1 MTSMDEAVQQLVEQL
16 TKRKRYLHE
25 IKALA
30 QQQKGAIAES
40 RQEELVDL
48 LEAREQ
54 LMAQVDALDKAD
66 QGSALQLI
74 RTAGEEKQGVPFRGV
89 PPEALTVVGEIKTI
103 IGEIQSLDGEN
114 MASAREQ
121 QAELRRQ
128 LEGINKHRRSKELYT
143 GEGKSITGAFLNK
156 TR

>member
-16 TKRKRYLHE
+16 IKRKQYLHQ

-30 QQQKGAIAES
+30 MQQKGAIGES
-40 RQEELVDL
+40 RQEDLVDL

-54 LMAQVDALDKAD
+54 LMAQVDALDKED
-66 QGSALQLI
+66 QGSTLEFL
-74 RTAGEEKQGVPFRGV
+74 RTMREGKQQMPFGDA
-89 PPEALTVVGEIKTI
+89 PLEALTVVGEIKAI
-103 IGEIQSLDGEN
+103 IGEIQLLDGEN

-121 QAELRRQ
+121 QTELRKH
-128 LEGINKHRRSKELYT
+128 LEGINNHRRSKELYT

>member
-1 MTSMDEAVQQLVEQL
+1 MTSMDEAVENLVEQL
-16 TKRKRYLHE
+16 TKRKRYLHQ

-40 RQEELVDL
+40 KQEELLEL
-48 LEAREQ
+48 LKEREQ
-54 LMAQVDALDKAD
+54 IMAKVDALDRAD
-66 QGSALQLI
+66 EGSTLQFI
-74 RTAGEEKQGVPFRGV
+74 KTAGEEKQQGSFRDL
-89 PPEALTVVGEIKTI
+89 PPEALAVAGEIKTI

-114 MASAREQ
+114 IAAAREQ

-128 LEGINKHRRSKELYT
+128 LEGINNHRRSKELYT
-143 GEGKSITGAFLNK
+143 GEGKSLTGAFLNK